1 MRRQEA
7 GGSVKRA
14 AGLDRKAV
22 VVAAAA
28 LVDKHGASAL
38 TLADL
43 ARRLGVRT
51 QSLYSHI
58 AGLDDLQRE
67 LALYGVRLL
76 GEDLRTSAI
85 GRSGRDALRAIA
97 YCYRRFATERSG
109 LYLMTVRAPGDD
121 QELRQA
127 NFRCAETLT
136 LVLESYGLTGDENVH
151 FYRAFWSAIHGF
163 VLIEATGVMAQPVNI
178 DTSFERMVD
187 VFTDR
192 LETQRAGRSSR
203 RRR

>member
-1 MRRQEA
+1 MNRA
-7 GGSVKRA
+7 G
-14 AGLDRKAV
+14 GLDREALI
-22 VVAAAA
+22 VAAAA
-28 LVDKHGASAL
+28 LIEEPGAGAL

-58 AGLDDLQRE
+58 ASLDDLQRE
-67 LALYGVRLL
+67 LALHGVGLL
-76 GEDLRTSAI
+76 GEELRTSAI
-85 GRSGRDALRAIA
+85 GRSGRDALRSIA
-97 YCYRRFATERSG
+97 ACYRRFATEHTG

-136 LVLESYGLTGDENVH
+136 IVLESFGLTGDENVH

-163 VLIEATGVMAQPVNI
+163 VLIEATGVMAQPV
-178 DTSFERMVD
+178 DVDASFERMVE

-192 LETQRAGRSSR
+192 LESQRARAPSR
-203 RRR
+203 R

>member
-1 MRRQEA
+1 MNRP
-7 GGSVKRA
+7 
-14 AGLDRKAV
+14 AGLDREAL

-28 LVDKHGASAL
+28 VVDRHGASAL

-58 AGLDDLQRE
+58 ASMDDLQRE
-67 LALYGVRLL
+67 LALLGVRRL
-76 GEDLRTSAI
+76 GEELRTSAI
-85 GRSGRDALRAIA
+85 GRSGRDALRAIG
-97 YCYRRFATERSG
+97 YCYRRFATEHTG

-121 QELRQA
+121 QELREA

-136 LVLESYGLTGDENVH
+136 IVLESYGLTGDDNVH

-163 VLIEATGVMAQPVNI
+163 VLIEATGVMAQPVDT
-178 DTSFERMVD
+178 DTSFDRMVE

-192 LETQRAGRSSR
+192 LEMQRADGSR